1 MEYDY
6 DIEFERVHLE
16 RLRLAAEV
24 ILSEVGTSIVGDVL
38 EAELVLFKDRVERV
52 LLLPDKAG

>member
-1 MEYDY
+1 MDY

-16 RLRLAAEV
+16 RLRLAADV

-52 LLLPDKAG
+52 LLLPDKT